1 MTGFR
6 RFIEAKFPNGER
18 QQIIKA
24 AAQKILDAFRGP
36 YGREMGRSSYD
47 ILADSQL
54 LDMHKTIKDNLE
66 LIGVVASETTGEFP
80 PVIDRLLGLIKQKE
94 DFAGAGSSE
103 RKKANVLRTLYD
115 PDTAPKDWYKSLN
128 AIRHWLI
135 DGHVSYSSE
144 LPSRRQDS
152 AKLPHIF
159 ITSFEKG
166 SILNSSTRHFDGK
179 LVRLESYI
187 EFTQD
192 FIDGM
197 YASNMSAHNYI
208 EMLGKTN
215 DIADWNEV
223 AVFASDF
230 VDIGTK
236 ADKHKDFVSGPPDLS
251 RVTSHTHNR
260 YSVYHGRLDPL
271 PNVRGL
277 FIMPFTEQSDALPIP
292 PVLLGRLRDRVN
304 HGHFSI
310 INDFTNPMW
319 LLDAPYYRG
328 NL

>member
-1 MTGFR
+1 MNGFKQ
-6 RFIEAKFPNGER
+6 FVEAKFPSGER
-18 QQIIKA
+18 QQIIKN

-36 YGREMGRSSYD
+36 SGHEIMGWSRYSL
-47 ILADSQL
+47 LADSQL

-103 RKKANVLRTLYD
+103 RKKADALRTLYNR
-115 PDTAPKDWYKSLN
+115 DTAPKDWYKSLN

-135 DGHVSYSSE
+135 DGHVGYASQ
-144 LPSRRQDS
+144 LPNRRQDD

-179 LVRLESYI
+179 VVRLESYV

-223 AVFASDF
+223 AVFAGDL

-251 RVTSHTHNR
+251 RVTSDTHSR
-260 YSVYHGRLDPL
+260 SVYHGIRDPL

-292 PVLLGRLRDRVN
+292 PVLINRLRDRVN
-304 HGHFSI
+304 QGHFSI

-319 LLDAPYYRG
+319 LLDAPYYSG

>member
-24 AAQKILDAFRGP
+24 AAQKILDAFTGP
-36 YGREMGRSSYD
+36 YGRAMGRSSYD

-80 PVIDRLLGLIKQKE
+80 PIIDRLLGLIKQKE

-103 RKKANVLRTLYD
+103 RQKADVLRTLYN
-115 PDTAPKDWYKSLN
+115 PDSAPKDWYKSLN

-159 ITSFEKG
+159 ITSFEKC
-166 SILNSSTRHFDGK
+166 SILNSSTRHFVAEDGGP
-179 LVRLESYI
+179 VCRYVNSSIRLESYI

-208 EMLGKTN
+208 EMLGKTT

-230 VDIGTK
+230 VDIGRK

-251 RVTSHTHNR
+251 RVTSNTHNR
-260 YSVYHGRLDPL
+260 YSALHGIRDPL

-304 HGHFSI
+304 HGYFSI
-310 INDFTNPMW
+310 INDFINPM
-319 LLDAPYYRG
+319 
-328 NL
+328 